1 MKKAETRPSSP
12 TDELLPTAAGT
23 QTFGSSF
30 EKAITILD
38 IVLDSATGSTTL
50 ETLDNTIKNAET
62 HPSSPADE
70 LLPIAAEGQIL
81 GYSLEKVQDHS
92 KKDRKNKRKVRKAF
106 GNVKIADSK
115 VNEDVIKDDGER
127 IEISRDTPLLG
138 IVGTSQGT
146 SVK

>member
-1 MKKAETRPSSP
+1 MET
-12 TDELLPTAAGT
+12 
-23 QTFGSSF
+23 
-30 EKAITILD
+30 I
-38 IVLDSATGSTTL
+38 
-50 ETLDNTIKNAET
+50 DNTIKNAET

-70 LLPIAAEGQIL
+70 LLPIAAEGQII

-92 KKDRKNKRKVRKAF
+92 KKDRKNKRKKVRKAF

-127 IEISRDTPLLG
+127 IEISQDTPLLG